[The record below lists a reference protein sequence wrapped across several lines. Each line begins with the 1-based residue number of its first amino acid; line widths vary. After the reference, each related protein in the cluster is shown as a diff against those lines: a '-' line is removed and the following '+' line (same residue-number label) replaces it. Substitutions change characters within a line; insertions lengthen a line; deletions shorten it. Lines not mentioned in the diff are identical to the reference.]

1 MSQEFQFLAVA
12 AKGARFKLNLINVSN
27 RRKQFCYFIEGS
39 SMTHSLLQDKNDS
52 EHKATLQTDSLRD
65 SSVNHALIAIAQ
77 EVAELLR
84 QNYPIQTDVKQ
95 EKQND
100 AAR

>member
-1 MSQEFQFLAVA
+1 
-12 AKGARFKLNLINVSN
+12 
-27 RRKQFCYFIEGS
+27 
-39 SMTHSLLQDKNDS
+39 MTHLLVQSRNDS
-52 EHKATLQTDSLRD
+52 EHEGTPQTDSLRD

-84 QNYPIQTDVKQ
+84 QLYPTQTDEMKLKQ

-100 AAR
+100 TAR